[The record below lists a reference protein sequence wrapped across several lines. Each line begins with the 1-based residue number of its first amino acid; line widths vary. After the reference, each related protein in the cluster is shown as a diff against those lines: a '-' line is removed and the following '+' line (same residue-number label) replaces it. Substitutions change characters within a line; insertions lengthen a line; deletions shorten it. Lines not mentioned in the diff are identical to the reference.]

1 MFLEH
6 GRVRAGKQQ
15 LTAEFARTG
24 AQIDD
29 AIRSLDGVRI
39 VFHNQHGV
47 PQVAQRFE
55 NINEPLRVAGMQAD
69 RGFIEH
75 VERANQ
81 MGTERRRE
89 LDALRF
95 STRERGRQTI
105 QREVIEAYLV
115 KKLQTSSN
123 LFENPVRDFLVSFRE
138 LQRGKESTR
147 LFDAELADLSNRF
160 SRHTHRASLGSQTS
174 SPAIRT
180 GRVASEAAEKN
191 AHVQL
196 VFFAFQPGEKSL
208 DALVVVLWIAFENQ
222 APLFSSELA
231 PRHVR
236 GNSAAARPFFCVLE
250 EHTVTRL
257 GPRFDGAVVERLARI
272 GNDQIQIEIDGIS
285 EALTTRT
292 RAVRIVERKKP
303 RLGFLVESAVVL
315 AFESLVE
322 CNTLGRIPRSV
333 RDEFEDGLALPF
345 AVTNF
350 DGVHEPRA

>member
-15 LTAEFARTG
+15 LTAKLARAG

-39 VFHNQHGV
+39 VFDDEYCV

-69 RGFIEH
+69 GRFIEH
-75 VERANQ
+75 IERADK
-81 MGTERRRE
+81 MRTERSRE

-95 STRERGRQTI
+95 SPRERRRQTI
-105 QREVIEAYLV
+105 QREVIEAHLI
-115 KKLQTSSN
+115 KKLQTRSN

-138 LQRGKESTR
+138 LQRGKENTR

-160 SRHTHRASLGSQTS
+160 SRYAHCASLGSQTS

-191 AHVQL
+191 THVQL
-196 VFFAFQPGEKSL
+196 VFFALQPGEKSF
-208 DALVVVLWIAFENQ
+208 DALVVVLGIAFEIQ
-222 APLFSSELA
+222 AQLFSGELA

-236 GNSAAARPFFCVLE
+236 GNSATARPFFCVLE
-250 EHTVTRL
+250 EYTVTRL

-272 GNDQIQIEIDGIS
+272 GNDQIQIEIDGIA
-285 EALTTRT
+285 EALATRT
-292 RAVRIVERKKP
+292 RSVGIVKGKEPGLR
-303 RLGFLVESAVVL
+303 FLVESSVLL
-315 AFESLVE
+315 AFEAFVE
-322 CNTLGRIPRSV
+322 RKPLGRIPRTV
-333 RDEFEDGLALPF
+333 RDKFENGFALPF

-350 DGVHEPRA
+350 NGVDE